1 LALIEDQPGVD
12 TVQRLLEEAGRG
24 EARLLV
30 SFISYME
37 VVYLA
42 LQERDAAEAQTRLQ
56 LMTAL
61 PAERVESTSGLGQ
74 RAAEVKARYRLSV
87 ADAWIAALADERGAV
102 LVHKDPEFEPL
113 EATINALRLPYKTA
127 PQSQ

>member
-1 LALIEDQPGVD
+1 MSALPPSYVLDTSAGLALIEDEPGAD

-24 EARLLV
+24 EACLLV

-61 PAERVESTSGLGQ
+61 PAERVESTSELGQ

-87 ADAWIAALADERGAV
+87 ADAWIAALSLCTRT
-102 LVHKDPEFEPL
+102 PSSNRWRQP
-113 EATINALRLPYKTA
+113 
-127 PQSQ
+127 